1 MTTND
6 FNSIEQ
12 QNDTDPLFTRF
23 KWHQKAVE
31 KATIPGYRYAELAGM
46 VRDVASGCATILQL
60 VDDSSIRHG
69 CDEPQLLS
77 KFDIGN
83 LTRLAIHS
91 LETLNNIA
99 TEELDWAYEYHTPE
113 GKAERLARKNN

>member
-12 QNDTDPLFTRF
+12 QNDTNPLFTHF
-23 KWHQKAVE
+23 QWHQKAVD
-31 KATIPGYRYAELAGM
+31 KVTIPGRKYTELAGM
-46 VRDVASGCATILQL
+46 VRDVAGGCATILQL
-60 VDDSSIRHG
+60 IDDSGIRDASG
-69 CDEPQLLS
+69 EPQLLS

-99 TEELDWAYEYHTPE
+99 TEELDWTYEYHTPE
-113 GKAERLARKNN
+113 GKAERLARKGN